1 MSWGGKLTLHGVT
14 LRNGKTENY
23 GGCGWVIS
31 HATLIANHVVMRDCW
46 ATEEAGGLY
55 ADFNS
60 ELRVTNSR
68 FEDCKV
74 RAINTDNTT
83 EDPSPFS
90 PHSGDGVNACQHT

>member
-46 ATEEAGGLY
+46 ATEEAGGGEALGGVRLHRSPCVDT
-55 ADFNS
+55 AH
-60 ELRVTNSR
+60 VTSACPAAQ
-68 FEDCKV
+68 F
-74 RAINTDNTT
+74 TDP
-83 EDPSPFS
+83 DSPLISFIVMS
-90 PHSGDGVNACQHT
+90 IVE